1 MTKTDQ
7 VPGTR
12 RKGSQTRADIQEAAL
27 SLFTERGYD
36 ATSMREIAEQLGIT
50 KAALY
55 YHFDSKEAVIRS
67 LFTDHLRALDD
78 LLDWAAEQ
86 PRSPALA
93 SELLGRWLTL
103 SGQRGLKTM
112 RFAAANH
119 TALKSA
125 VPPGQGGALERID
138 QALRCRIS
146 CVSGWLCSVCTA
158 PCWPPRAP
166 RRRTPTSSPPRYERR
181 RSWSVA
187 WCRLRKSPSSSEA
200 TPGDWDGP
208 RTDEE
213 RGRGVAMARRMT
225 GREVGGPRA
234 PVG

>member
-27 SLFTERGYD
+27 SLFTEHGYD

-86 PRSPALA
+86 PHSPELA

-125 VPPGQGGALERID
+125 VPPGRGGALERID
-138 QALRCRIS
+138 QATRIILGPDAPLQDQLRVRMA
-146 CVSGWLCSVCTA
+146 LLSVHSTVLAAQGTRAENADIFIASIRAATLLVGDLFPA
-158 PCWPPRAP
+158 P
-166 RRRTPTSSPPRYERR
+166 EI
-181 RSWSVA
+181 
-187 WCRLRKSPSSSEA
+187 
-200 TPGDWDGP
+200 
-208 RTDEE
+208 
-213 RGRGVAMARRMT
+213 
-225 GREVGGPRA
+225 
-234 PVG
+234 PVIE

>member
-78 LLDWAAEQ
+78 LLDWAAGQ
-86 PRSPALA
+86 PRSPELA

-119 TALKSA
+119 TALKSV
-125 VPPGQGGALERID
+125 VPPGQGSALERID
-138 QALRCRIS
+138 QATRIILGPDAPLQDQLRVRMALLSAHNTVLAAQGTKATNADILTAS
-146 CVSGWLCSVCTA
+146 IRAATLLVSDLVPA
-158 PCWPPRAP
+158 PEIPI
-166 RRRTPTSSPPRYERR
+166 TE
-181 RSWSVA
+181 
-187 WCRLRKSPSSSEA
+187 
-200 TPGDWDGP
+200 
-208 RTDEE
+208 
-213 RGRGVAMARRMT
+213 
-225 GREVGGPRA
+225 
-234 PVG
+234 

>member
-7 VPGTR
+7 MPGTR

-138 QALRCRIS
+138 QATRIILGPDAPLQDQLRVRMALLSVHSTVLAAQGTKAENADILTAS
-146 CVSGWLCSVCTA
+146 IRAATLLVSGLVPA
-158 PCWPPRAP
+158 P
-166 RRRTPTSSPPRYERR
+166 EI
-181 RSWSVA
+181 
-187 WCRLRKSPSSSEA
+187 
-200 TPGDWDGP
+200 
-208 RTDEE
+208 
-213 RGRGVAMARRMT
+213 
-225 GREVGGPRA
+225 
-234 PVG
+234 PVIE

>member
-67 LFTDHLRALDD
+67 LFTDHLRALDE

-86 PRSPALA
+86 PHSPQLA
-93 SELLGRWLTL
+93 SELLGRWLTQ

-112 RFAAANH
+112 RFVAANH

-125 VPPGQGGALERID
+125 VPPGKGGAMERID
-138 QALRCRIS
+138 QATRIILGPDAPLQDQLRVRMALLSMHSTVLAAQGTKAGNADILTAAIRAATLL
-146 CVSGWLCSVCTA
+146 VSDLV
-158 PCWPPRAP
+158 PVPE
-166 RRRTPTSSPPRYERR
+166 TPI
-181 RSWSVA
+181 V
-187 WCRLRKSPSSSEA
+187 
-200 TPGDWDGP
+200 D
-208 RTDEE
+208 
-213 RGRGVAMARRMT
+213 
-225 GREVGGPRA
+225 
-234 PVG
+234 